1 MLSSLPDAKYIIR
14 SPLPPKF
21 EAKRT
26 VEGANFQTLAT
37 YSARNNI
44 PEAIYN
50 TNCVIIIQPL
60 PYPQHHRHYQ
70 MLECIIRDPIPPKFE
85 AKRSVEGARLSDA
98 GDIISKMTIYQ
109 TLSATSSQTPTPSI
123 IYECNRTG
131 GKIQLQYATHWRLQT
146 NDENPG
152 SKT

>member
-1 MLSSLPDAKYIIR
+1 MPSSLPDAKYIIR
-14 SPLPPKF
+14 SPILPKF

-70 MLECIIRDPIPPKFE
+70 MLECIIRDPIPSKFE